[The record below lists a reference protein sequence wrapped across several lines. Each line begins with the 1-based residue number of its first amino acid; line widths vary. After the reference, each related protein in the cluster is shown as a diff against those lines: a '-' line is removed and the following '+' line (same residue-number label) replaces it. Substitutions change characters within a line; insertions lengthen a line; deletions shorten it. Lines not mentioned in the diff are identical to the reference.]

1 MQERSE
7 GAFLTGKKGN
17 LSEVIDLR
25 QSEGESKSTTEKPES
40 DSVKASTTI
49 SR

>member
-7 GAFLTGKKGN
+7 GASLTGKKGN
-17 LSEVIDLR
+17 LSDAIDLR
-25 QSEGESKSTTEKPES
+25 QSEGASKDIEKPES